1 MKFQKF
7 RLNRIKYLI
16 LILLYIAF
24 TPSVKAMVSPTND
37 FYINDYAN
45 ILSSETEDYI
55 LNRSIALNNVDGT
68 QIVVVTVP
76 DLDGMSLEDYATQ
89 LFRNFGIGDKNKNNG
104 LLLLL
109 ALEERQFRVEVGYGL
124 EGILPDGKT
133 GRFQDEYIIP
143 YLKNNDWDEGIKNG
157 YDAFY
162 KEIVTLNNLNIDYNN
177 PNEVGS
183 SSTSTT
189 KSKSGDGYGFIFM
202 ILVYLL
208 PLIGGVIGDKIR
220 RLKKNKG
227 LYTLIYIIVWLLVC
241 IFLYYTWTIYLIL
254 MFFNLLV
261 FLSSRFGF
269 GKGRASGTYFGGGSF
284 SGGGSSRGGGSS
296 GGGGSSR
303 GF

>member
-16 LILLYIAF
+16 LILLYMAF

-45 ILSSETEDYI
+45 ILSSETENYI
-55 LNRSIALNNVDGT
+55 LNKSIALNNVDGT

-76 DLDGMSLEDYATQ
+76 DLEGMSLEDYATQ

-143 YLKNNDWDEGIKNG
+143 YLKE
-157 YDAFY
+157 
-162 KEIVTLNNLNIDYNN
+162 
-177 PNEVGS
+177 
-183 SSTSTT
+183 
-189 KSKSGDGYGFIFM
+189 
-202 ILVYLL
+202 
-208 PLIGGVIGDKIR
+208 
-220 RLKKNKG
+220 
-227 LYTLIYIIVWLLVC
+227 
-241 IFLYYTWTIYLIL
+241 
-254 MFFNLLV
+254 
-261 FLSSRFGF
+261 
-269 GKGRASGTYFGGGSF
+269 
-284 SGGGSSRGGGSS
+284 
-296 GGGGSSR
+296 
-303 GF
+303 